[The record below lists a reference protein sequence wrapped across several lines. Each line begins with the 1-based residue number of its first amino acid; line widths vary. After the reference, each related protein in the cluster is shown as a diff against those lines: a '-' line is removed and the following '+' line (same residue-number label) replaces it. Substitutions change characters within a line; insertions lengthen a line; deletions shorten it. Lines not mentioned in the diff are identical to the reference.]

1 VQNAIARA
9 LSFLG
14 REATRI
20 VLPAWCVSCGADLAW
35 RERVASCCAGCWTSL
50 PKINGSKCSSCAL
63 PLAGEQEA
71 KCIKCQLDPL
81 PVAWCEASCHYR
93 GTAERVLHAFKF
105 ERHDFF
111 DAPLAA
117 LLDEAL
123 RGRNDLAFD
132 AVIPVPMTRAGKRR
146 RGYNQAELLARQ
158 LAAMTGIVCETKLLR
173 KRAGRATQST
183 LARAERRANVQDAFV
198 ASPSVAGLS
207 LLLVDDIITTGETLR
222 ACATALVR
230 ERAERVCAIAVA
242 KAE

>member
-1 VQNAIARA
+1 VQNAITRA

-20 VLPAWCVSCGADLAW
+20 VLPAWCVACGADLAW
-35 RERVASCCAGCWTSL
+35 KERVASCCAGCWASL
-50 PKINGSKCSSCAL
+50 PKIKGSKCSSCAL

-71 KCIKCQLDPL
+71 KCINCQLDPL
-81 PVAWCEASCHYR
+81 PVGWCEASCHYR
-93 GTAERVLHAFKF
+93 GPAERVLHAFKF

-117 LLDEAL
+117 LLDETL
-123 RGRNDLAFD
+123 RTRNDLTFD
-132 AVIPVPMTRAGKRR
+132 AIIPVPMTRARKRR

-158 LAAMTGIVCETKLLR
+158 LASMTGIPCQTKLLA
-173 KRAGRATQST
+173 KRGGLATQST
-183 LARAERRANVQDAFV
+183 LARAARRGNVRDAFA
-198 ASPSVAGLS
+198 ASASVAGLS

-230 ERAERVCAIAVA
+230 QRAERVCAIAIA